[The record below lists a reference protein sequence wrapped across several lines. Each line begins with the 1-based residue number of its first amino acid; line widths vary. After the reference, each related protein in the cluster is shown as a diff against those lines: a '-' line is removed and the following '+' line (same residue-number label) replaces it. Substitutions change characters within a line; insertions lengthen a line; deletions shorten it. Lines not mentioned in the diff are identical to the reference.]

1 MANRPDDSPSDP
13 ETPPSLANLLLRGAR
28 LRCPRCGRASVF
40 RGWFAM
46 HDSCPSCRRKF
57 NRAPGYFLGSI
68 FFNYGV
74 TAILMVIAY
83 FSLFFALGRVSQA
96 WLAGLAG
103 FTLVFP
109 LWFFRYARTLWIAVD
124 EQLDPW
130 PNEQERRELAANGRP
145 AAGQA

>member
-1 MANRPDDSPSDP
+1 MANRNDDLPGD
-13 ETPPSLANLLLRGAR
+13 TALPSLTTLLLRGAR
-28 LRCPRCGRASVF
+28 LRCPRCGQGKVF
-40 RGWFAM
+40 QGWFSM
-46 HDSCPSCRRKF
+46 NDSCPSCDRKF

-74 TAILMVIAY
+74 TAILMVVAY

-96 WLAGLAG
+96 WLTGLAG

-130 PNEQERRELAANGRP
+130 PNEQEQRELAASRQSMD
-145 AAGQA
+145 GQA